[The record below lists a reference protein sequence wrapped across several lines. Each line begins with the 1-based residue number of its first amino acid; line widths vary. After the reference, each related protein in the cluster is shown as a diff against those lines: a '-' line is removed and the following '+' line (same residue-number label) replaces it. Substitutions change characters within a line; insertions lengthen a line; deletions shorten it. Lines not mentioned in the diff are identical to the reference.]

1 MADTHAKEDAS
12 IAVVKRNIDEANAVV
27 TNVEKESGKGICEKA
42 KWMSLLLGQD

>member
-12 IAVVKRNIDEANAVV
+12 IAVVKRNVDDANVVV
-27 TNVEKESGKGICEKA
+27 TNVDKESGKGICKK